1 MNRLLSIWC
10 DVILLWHAI
19 EMYTTEQ
26 YTGGLLMPR
35 YTSRQKI
42 TSQDRGGLKQCKETP
57 EPLTTWL
64 ICSIYSSLTLS
75 CSCCTW
81 SDLLDTES
89 KTQQRSSHT
98 HTLIYTH
105 THTHPYTLYISSGK
119 PRYGRNNIMNSHFSL
134 QQPVLSCL
142 LFIIH
147 YFILLTHYSLPSETH
162 REKVDT
168 VMHNANVLYWHTNI
182 QPEAGNAWPCM
193 ELDNLPWLEPGSHT
207 LQLF

>member
-35 YTSRQKI
+35 YISRQKI

-98 HTLIYTH
+98 HTQYSFVLFLICIYDPTFH
-105 THTHPYTLYISSGK
+105 SLVIRYK
-119 PRYGRNNIMNSHFSL
+119 QWFPRMQFSVSPGHV
-134 QQPVLSCL
+134 PV
-142 LFIIH
+142 
-147 YFILLTHYSLPSETH
+147 
-162 REKVDT
+162 
-168 VMHNANVLYWHTNI
+168 
-182 QPEAGNAWPCM
+182 GNAG
-193 ELDNLPWLEPGSHT
+193 DWLRTCCTFLKLRTYG
-207 LQLF
+207 